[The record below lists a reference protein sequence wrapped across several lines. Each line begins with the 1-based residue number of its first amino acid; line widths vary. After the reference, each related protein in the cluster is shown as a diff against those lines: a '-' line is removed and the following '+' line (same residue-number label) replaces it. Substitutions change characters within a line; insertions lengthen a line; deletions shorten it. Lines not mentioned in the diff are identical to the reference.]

1 VEIRRSVASFE
12 LRASVNWAIA
22 LLGILGA
29 LTLFV
34 SDDIADPYR
43 RNQVQLFGILLYGS
57 VPAAWLL
64 DRWNSWV
71 GRWFVVAVSISMI
84 GLAHIWL
91 GMSAALTL
99 VAIPTGLA
107 AVLIS
112 LTGATVTAMGETAL
126 LLLLSH
132 IVPREEFGTT
142 LVPLTMVWVM
152 LGLMYAV
159 YRPTYQL
166 AQWSWD
172 YYCRAQTLFEEARN
186 RRAELEQ
193 ALDDLTQA
201 NRQLALA
208 GERMAVLREIAEEA
222 QKAKTAFVAS
232 VSHEFRT
239 PLNMIIGLVSLMMEA
254 PGIYAVALSPKMRED
269 LRVVH
274 RNCEHLSDMIND
286 VLDLTQLEASR
297 PVLYRESVDVREV
310 IDSCMTAVKPLL
322 ENKQLSLQVVVP
334 DGLPAV
340 HGDRTRIRQ
349 VILNLMSNAARF
361 TEEGGISV
369 EVGRQDRS
377 ILVSVADTGPGIAP
391 EDVERIFEP
400 FYQGRGALYLDK
412 GGSGLG
418 LSISRQFVKLHGGQ
432 MWLESELGAGT
443 TFFFTLPISP
453 PVAPVARPG
462 HQIKADWVWR
472 ERAFRAGQMIST
484 DQLTNP
490 RIIICDEVGGL
501 CSELE
506 HYSDEIEF
514 VDARDWIQAV
524 RELRECPAHAMLFNT
539 QASDGLWS
547 LVEMVKQAAPDMPV
561 LACSVP
567 RSAERATE
575 AGALGYL
582 IKPVTRADLEGAIQA
597 VGRPVRRILVVDD
610 DPDVLRLFTRL
621 LHVCDDALEVVTV
634 SSGRQALDELRGSVF
649 DLVFLDVVMPNMDG
663 WRVLEL
669 VHQDKRMRGVPI
681 FFVSAQDP
689 ADQPLRSPFLLSTIG
704 KGLPLGK
711 LLSCSLEMS
720 TLLLK
725 P

>member
-669 VHQDKRMRGVPI
+669 VHQDERMRGVPI